1 MKSLLL
7 LVFVLISASGIGIY
21 YQRRNGVIKRKKRLR
36 LSPAEL
42 GSDYGDRATIVQF
55 STTFCSSCRGAK
67 GLIKDV
73 VKDQSDIAY
82 LEIDAE
88 SNLELVR
95 KVDIKST
102 PTTLFL
108 DKDGFEIA
116 RATGAPKR
124 DQLIKVVASLK
135 HT

>member
-7 LVFVLISASGIGIY
+7 LVFVLISASGIGVY
-21 YQRRNGVIKRKKRLR
+21 YQRRAGVIKRKKRLR
-36 LSPAEL
+36 LSPTEL

-55 STTFCSSCRGAK
+55 STTFCSSCRAAK
-67 GLIKDV
+67 ALIKDV
-73 VKDQSDIAY
+73 VKDQSDIKY

-88 SNLELVR
+88 SNLDLVR

-124 DQLIKVVASLK
+124 DQLIKVVASL
-135 HT
+135 

>member
-1 MKSLLL
+1 MKSWLL
-7 LVFVLISASGIGIY
+7 LVSVLISARGIGIY
-21 YQRRNGVIKRKKRLR
+21 YQRRSGVIKRKKRLR
-36 LSPAEL
+36 LSPVEL

-55 STTFCSSCRGAK
+55 STTFCSSCRAAK
-67 GLIKDV
+67 ALIKDV
-73 VKDQSDIAY
+73 VKDQSDIKY

-95 KVDIKST
+95 RVDIKST

-108 DKDGFEIA
+108 DKAGFEIA

-124 DQLIKVVASLK
+124 DQLIKVVASL
-135 HT
+135 

>member
-55 STTFCSSCRGAK
+55 STTFCSSCRAAK
-67 GLIKDV
+67 ALIKDV
-73 VKDQSDIAY
+73 VKDQSDIKY

-95 KVDIKST
+95 RVDIKST

-116 RATGAPKR
+116 RATSAPKR
-124 DQLIKVVASLK
+124 DQLIKVVASL
-135 HT
+135 